1 MGLNNPSEGFQN
13 AQAYQVPG
21 LPFVITTA
29 SAGKIEFPHVTRSL
43 HITADGG
50 DVVIAFATAS
60 TATRQFTIKSGTT
73 IELPVRVREIW
84 LISGT
89 MSCLA
94 SLTTIPRYSMP
105 ELNPSNWSGIQ

>member
-13 AQAYQVPG
+13 AQAYQAPG
-21 LPFVITTA
+21 LPFVVSTA
-29 SAGKIEFPHVTRSL
+29 VAGKIEFPQVTRSL
-43 HITADGG
+43 HITADGS
-50 DVVIAFATAS
+50 DVVIAFADSA
-60 TATRQFTIKSGTT
+60 AAIRQFTIKSGSTV
-73 IELPVRVREIW
+73 ELPLRIRELW

-94 SLTTIPRYSMP
+94 SLTTIPRDSMP